1 MSSAKRPITID
12 AAFVE
17 SCRHAVGRM
26 GFATILWQ
34 SSTQY
39 GDLVLQSLGFTLRD
53 RLEVL
58 ARQDTLYRDLTERLR
73 APLTMRRATGA
84 DVNEVLEIDA
94 QCFEP
99 FWRLNES
106 AIEDAILATPR
117 SRYRVVVDPRRTP
130 GRGIV
135 AYCIFGQGGGS
146 GFLQRLA
153 VEPLYQNHG
162 IATTLIRDG
171 LVWLHRWRCQEVSVN
186 TQASNAV
193 ALQLYRNLDF
203 VLRERGI
210 HLYESSS
217 SL

>member
-1 MSSAKRPITID
+1 MSSAKRPISID

-17 SCRHAVGRM
+17 SCRRAVGTM

-39 GDLVLQSLGFTLRD
+39 GDLVLQSLGFTIRD

-58 ARQDTLYRDLTERLR
+58 ARQDTSYRNIAGRLR
-73 APLTMRRATGA
+73 SPLTMRRAIGA
-84 DVNEVLEIDA
+84 DINEVLEIDA
-94 QCFEP
+94 RCFEP
-99 FWRLNES
+99 FWRLNEG
-106 AIEDAILATPR
+106 AIDDAILATPR
-117 SRYRVVVDPRRTP
+117 SRYRVVIDPRFTA

-135 AYCIFGQGGGS
+135 AYCIFGQGGGL

-153 VEPLYQNHG
+153 VEPGYQNHG
-162 IATTLIRDG
+162 IATTLIKDG
-171 LVWLHRWRCQEVSVN
+171 LSWLHRWRCQEVSVN

-193 ALQLYRNLDF
+193 ALRLYQNLDF

-210 HLYESSS
+210 HLYESPS